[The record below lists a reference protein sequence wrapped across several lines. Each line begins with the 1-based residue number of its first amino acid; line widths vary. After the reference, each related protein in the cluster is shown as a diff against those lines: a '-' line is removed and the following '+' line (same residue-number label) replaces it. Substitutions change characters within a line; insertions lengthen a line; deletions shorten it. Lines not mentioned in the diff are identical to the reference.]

1 MWAIFSFIHG
11 CALWALQLCDKRCE
25 QTVSQP
31 IRQPSPSAGSTD
43 NPNSAK
49 RPTVE
54 KLEEE
59 RLGAERLEAE
69 RLEAERVEAKK
80 LEVERLTTEKLEA
93 ERLEAERLEAE
104 RLEAERVEAK
114 RREVERLA
122 TEKLEAERR
131 EAEVSSLQI
140 GERLKGLIMDRRK
153 GLQKMYGET
162 EAELDKSLR
171 APIEKG
177 VEMARK
183 LVSEMGCNVEIAK
196 DLTVLTLYDVAILI
210 GMFWCYR
217 PPIRARLIVWIN
229 E

>member
-11 CALWALQLCDKRCE
+11 CALWALQLCDKGRE

-43 NPNSAK
+43 NPNPAK

-69 RLEAERVEAKK
+69 RLEAERVEAK
-80 LEVERLTTEKLEA
+80 RL
-93 ERLEAERLEAE
+93 
-104 RLEAERVEAK
+104 
-114 RREVERLA
+114 EVERLA

-140 GERLKGLIMDRRK
+140 GERLKDLIMDRRK
-153 GLQKMYGET
+153 GLQRMYGGT

-217 PPIRARLIVWIN
+217 PPIRAHLIVWIN

>member
-1 MWAIFSFIHG
+1 MWAIFSFIQG
-11 CALWALQLCDKRCE
+11 CALWALQLCDKGRK

-31 IRQPSPSAGSTD
+31 IGQPSPSVGSTD
-43 NPNSAK
+43 NPNPAK

-54 KLEEE
+54 WREEE

-69 RLEAERVEAKK
+69 RLEAERVEAK
-80 LEVERLTTEKLEA
+80 RREA

-114 RREVERLA
+114 RRE
-122 TEKLEAERR
+122 
-131 EAEVSSLQI
+131 AEVSSLQI
-140 GERLKGLIMDRRK
+140 GERLRCLIMDRRK

-183 LVSEMGCNVEIAK
+183 LVSEMGCSVEIAK

-210 GMFWCYR
+210 GMFWC
-217 PPIRARLIVWIN
+217 
-229 E
+229 